1 MNKQKDKKPS
11 RFFRVVR
18 WFVWLFY
25 PKIKIEGTENLP
37 DEPCIVVGNHT
48 QMNGPIIAEI
58 HFPGKRLIW
67 CVGDMLHL
75 RDVPAYA
82 FEDFWSEKPK
92 YSRWFYKIL
101 SYIIAPISVFIMGN
115 SRTIGVYH
123 DTRILSTFKKSVTGL
138 MDGANIIVFPE
149 HNEKHN
155 HIVYEFTS
163 GFVEVAK
170 LYYKKTG
177 KEVSFV
183 PMYNA
188 PRLKKTY
195 LGQPVRFCA
204 EADLDAEKKRICEYL
219 MNEIT
224 SIAES
229 LPPHTV
235 VPYRNIPK
243 RQYPKNTKKE

>member
-25 PKIKIEGTENLP
+25 PKIKIVGTENLP

-123 DTRILSTFKKSVTGL
+123 DTRILSTFKKSVAGL
-138 MDGANIIVFPE
+138 IDGANIIVFPE

-183 PMYNA
+183 PMYIA

-195 LGQPVRFCA
+195 LGKPVRFCA

>member
-25 PKIKIEGTENLP
+25 PKIKIVGTENLP

-195 LGQPVRFCA
+195 LGKPVRFCA
-204 EADLDAEKKRICEYL
+204 EADLDSEKKRICEYL